1 MSRESKNRE
10 IIIER
15 IEKILEEEKFKIDAY
30 FFCGFSGGTPNE
42 SLKRACEQYL
52 SAVTLSK
59 DRKEETQTLISELEK
74 AMDILIRE
82 RGDSVM
88 NNKKNVQELLQMKE
102 WL

>member
-1 MSRESKNRE
+1 MNREYKNKE
-10 IIIER
+10 IIIEKIKR
-15 IEKILEEEKFKIDAY
+15 ILEEEKFKIDAY

-52 SAVTLSK
+52 SAITLAK
-59 DRKEETQTLISELEK
+59 DHTNETQALIFELEK
-74 AMDILIRE
+74 AMDILSHE

-102 WL
+102 SL